1 MVVKIQAETPDEL
14 HKLLNIQQLID
25 AKVQGD
31 LSAAAVRVFL
41 ANQHTGDLRADAVTA
56 ITATATSRLLP
67 PVPPPL
73 YLPPVPQQL
82 YLPQEQPTGYPQPGQ
97 GQLLLPAAQP
107 PQTAQNPY
115 TPTLSDYLPT
125 PITPIT
131 PTTVLQ
137 RSSLEVERRIDKPF
151 RFSGF
156 FILFFL
162 TATGIALGALL
173 KDPGIL
179 GKLLNEPPATVGP
192 AAVEVAPVDPA
203 SQAVPPAP
211 PLLPVPQVPEVPPAS
226 QSVPPQG

>member
-1 MVVKIQAETPDEL
+1 MVVKIQAENPDEL
-14 HKLLNIQQLID
+14 HKLLNIQQLIE
-25 AKVQGD
+25 AQVQRD
-31 LSAAAVRVFL
+31 IAAAAVRVFL

-73 YLPPVPQQL
+73 YLPPVPPQL
-82 YLPQEQPTGYPQPGQ
+82 YLPQAQPTGYPQPGQ

-115 TPTLSDYLPT
+115 TPTLSDYLPVT

-131 PTTVLQ
+131 PTTLLQ
-137 RSSLEVERRIDKPF
+137 PSLFEVERRIDKPF
-151 RFSGF
+151 RVSGF
-156 FILFFL
+156 LFLVVL
-162 TATGIALGALL
+162 TVVGVALGAFF

-179 GKLLNEPPATVGP
+179 GKLLQESPATVEP
-192 AAVEVAPVDPA
+192 AAVELTPVD
-203 SQAVPPAP
+203 
-211 PLLPVPQVPEVPPAS
+211 PAS